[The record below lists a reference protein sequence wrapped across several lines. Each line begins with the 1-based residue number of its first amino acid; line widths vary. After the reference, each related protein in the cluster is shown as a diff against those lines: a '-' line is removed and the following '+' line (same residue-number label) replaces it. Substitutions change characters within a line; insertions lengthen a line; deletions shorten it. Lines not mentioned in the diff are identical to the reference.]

1 MRLGAGMVRGS
12 LVIGIL
18 VLVTGCHA
26 RHPTGDET
34 FLERVSRVGGL
45 GGQAVK
51 PGALAEEGL
60 GAITDQ
66 CAKQS
71 YETASKGL
79 IVNETGLHEDVFALR
94 NRISYGE
101 IAYGLDDALRLES
114 LLDKEA
120 GNSAN
125 PKDQQDCI
133 REFAQHME
141 SLTDPMVEEDA
152 REKELDVS
160 AYKDSAKEA
169 DEQTEKKLREPET
182 PAIPKPQSLDSLPQS
197 Y

>member
-1 MRLGAGMVRGS
+1 MGLGTGIVRGS
-12 LVIGIL
+12 LAIGML
-18 VLVTGCHA
+18 VLVIGCHA

-45 GGQAVK
+45 GGQTVT
-51 PGALAEEGL
+51 PEALAEEGR

-71 YETASKGL
+71 YVTASKGL

-94 NRISYGE
+94 NRVSYGE
-101 IAYGLDDALRLES
+101 IAYGLDEALRLES
-114 LLDKEA
+114 LLNKEA

-141 SLTDPMVEEDA
+141 SLTDPMVEEDT

-169 DEQTEKKLREPET
+169 DEQAEKKLRGPET
-182 PAIPKPQSLDSLPQS
+182 PAIPKLQSSDSLPQS